1 MFIFIMYYIRF
12 SNSTKLCLFKVK
24 KIEFDCEK
32 QNTVFQF
39 SCIIWGCEPF
49 YTTAKILQMNY
60 VMGLS
65 SLSYDDWV
73 ASKQ

>member
-24 KIEFDCEK
+24 KIDFDCEK

-39 SCIIWGCEPF
+39 SVF
-49 YTTAKILQMNY
+49 MHNLR
-60 VMGLS
+60 L
-65 SLSYDDWV
+65 
-73 ASKQ
+73 